1 MICCSSLDSEFELLD
16 GITPLTIDDLV
27 FSPNY
32 TRFNQDDQRWDWCLF
47 VSTKM
52 IHDQLESF
60 ILQKMQ
66 TGSKDKKHK
75 SKERSYSHKKRQKSF
90 ATNINFQRGGGRSQ
104 LWPHGKWSPLF
115 CCSEYHWQVISSW
128 FWIVISLLWWHC
140 RKGLK
145 CHKMLGKIC
154 IDVHLCIVHCACGR
168 KRRRSAKMVV
178 TPARRRWNRAVKLVS
193 IFSRLSNVHNAHC
206 TCLRSVQSA
215 GFIWW

>member
-32 TRFNQDDQRWDWCLF
+32 TRFNQDDHRWDWCLF
-47 VSTKM
+47 VWTKM

-60 ILQKMQ
+60 NLQKMQ

-75 SKERSYSHKKRQKSF
+75 SKERSYSHKKDKKSF

-104 LWPHGKWSPLF
+104 LWPHGKRSPLF

-154 IDVHLCIVHCACGR
+154 IDVQLCMWQEEEK
-168 KRRRSAKMVV
+168 KRQDGGHPSQKEVE
-178 TPARRRWNRAVKLVS
+178 
-193 IFSRLSNVHNAHC
+193 
-206 TCLRSVQSA
+206 QSCEA
-215 GFIWW
+215 GEYLF